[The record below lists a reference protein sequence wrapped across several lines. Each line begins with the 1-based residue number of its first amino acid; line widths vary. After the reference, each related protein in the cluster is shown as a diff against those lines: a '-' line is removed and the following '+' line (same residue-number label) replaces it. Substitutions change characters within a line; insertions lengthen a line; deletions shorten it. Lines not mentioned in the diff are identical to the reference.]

1 MSGRVLVT
9 GGTGAAGA
17 ATVKWLRRMG
27 ADVVVLARRNPAVPV
42 RGVTYVAADIQDADG
57 VTRAVA
63 GCDAVAH
70 FAWTVSAMQ
79 SAEVAEGIDIGGT
92 TNLLR
97 AMADHDCRRMVFASS
112 ITVYGGHADH
122 PQPFT
127 EDETP
132 RPAASFHYE
141 RNKVRA
147 EKMIV
152 ESGVEAVNVR
162 PTVIVGRSAWSA
174 PANIFRQP
182 VVVTPGRDVRMQLI
196 HVDDVGRFCA
206 QAALGG
212 PTGTVNLNADDA
224 LTFTEMAHIVG
235 QARAELR
242 QAVLATAGRP
252 DRQGEQ
258 LRVGAR
264 PHRAVHALPAGRHA
278 QAA

>member
-1 MSGRVLVT
+1 
-9 GGTGAAGA
+9 
-17 ATVKWLRRMG
+17 
-27 ADVVVLARRNPAVPV
+27 
-42 RGVTYVAADIQDADG
+42 
-57 VTRAVA
+57 
-63 GCDAVAH
+63 
-70 FAWTVSAMQ
+70 
-79 SAEVAEGIDIGGT
+79 
-92 TNLLR
+92 
-97 AMADHDCRRMVFASS
+97 MVFASS

-147 EKMIV
+147 EKMIA

-182 VVVTPGRDVRMQLI
+182 VVVTPGRDARMQLV

-212 PTGTVNLNADDA
+212 PTGN
-224 LTFTEMAHIVG
+224 G
-235 QARAELR
+235 QPQCR
-242 QAVLATAGRP
+242 
-252 DRQGEQ
+252 
-258 LRVGAR
+258 
-264 PHRAVHALPAGRHA
+264 
-278 QAA
+278 